1 MEEAESDA
9 DDDIILPEDDESTR
23 GIKSFFKKAF
33 HSRAQSEEDMREIGY
48 EDDDESDDSD
58 TYENTG
64 AQDTEKAPEEPH
76 ENNEKVNVQEVLMRI
91 DANNISEKIQRE
103 GTVHTKETGN
113 IVAEQVKKAEKQK
126 KRKLIQRWICLKVLT
141 RHPHLYVN

>member
-1 MEEAESDA
+1 
-9 DDDIILPEDDESTR
+9 
-23 GIKSFFKKAF
+23 
-33 HSRAQSEEDMREIGY
+33 MREIGY

-64 AQDTEKAPEEPH
+64 AQDTEKTPEEPVFSA
-76 ENNEKVNVQEVLMRI
+76 EEFVKEK
-91 DANNISEKIQRE
+91 
-103 GTVHTKETGN
+103 TVTDT
-113 IVAEQVKKAEKQK
+113 APKAE